1 MSHGRNEALKPALWK
16 NKLRRKSGNTECPY
30 VRKLYM
36 KQLKCFCIKHLF
48 LAPFGQ
54 MKTFT
59 NQEEFSH
66 LIGNWP
72 ERSTTDF
79 KDIWFG
85 NILQQFLMT
94 SKKPPKQHNELGFLA
109 FL

>member
-1 MSHGRNEALKPALWK
+1 M
-16 NKLRRKSGNTECPY
+16 
-30 VRKLYM
+30 
-36 KQLKCFCIKHLF
+36 KHLF

-94 SKKPPKQHNELGFLA
+94 SKSLS
-109 FL
+109 